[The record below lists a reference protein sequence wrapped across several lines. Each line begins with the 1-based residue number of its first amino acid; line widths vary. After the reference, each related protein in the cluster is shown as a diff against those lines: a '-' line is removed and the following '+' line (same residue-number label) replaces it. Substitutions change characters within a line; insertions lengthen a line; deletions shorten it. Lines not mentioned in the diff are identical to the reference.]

1 MTQNEMSLK
10 ERLAQIASRRCKF
23 EPKVRSFKEFTTM
36 AAICAELTKQLDNDP
51 GNSDKHSELEPYCGA
66 PLANVMISLCWQ
78 LATFKLKQNP
88 SSEEALVLCEILNE
102 YLTGAEPFVRLAAAY
117 GLSAELKCFMQMYPD
132 PANIEISDEA
142 LDELP
147 KEEPEEP
154 YDIINDDT
162 DESCFLYEDVG
173 EDEDDIYDD
182 VYYESEEERWWET
195 GNWYDEPNAW
205 MFSDE
210 KSFREYQRRQ
220 YERDAE
226 YYAQKEEEDA
236 DLSDETEDEENEHV
250 SQYRVLCHL
259 SPEQIRFVK
268 PFAKEYFL
276 AKAIEYCSKST
287 NELFNQGIFDF
298 PDQDFSPE
306 TRRKV
311 EENSNE
317 SFVKLY
323 GMTASEESLKTGI
336 EYVNSAL
343 KKFEEMYV
351 RRAAEGE

>member
-1 MTQNEMSLK
+1 M
-10 ERLAQIASRRCKF
+10 
-23 EPKVRSFKEFTTM
+23 
-36 AAICAELTKQLDNDP
+36 
-51 GNSDKHSELEPYCGA
+51 
-66 PLANVMISLCWQ
+66 LCD
-78 LATFKLKQNP
+78 
-88 SSEEALVLCEILNE
+88 ILNE
-102 YLTGAEPFVRLAAAY
+102 YLTGAAPFIRLAAAY

-147 KEEPEEP
+147 KVP
-154 YDIINDDT
+154 YEIIDDDT
-162 DESCFLYEDVG
+162 DESGFSFEDVG

-182 VYYESEEERWWET
+182 VYYESDEGRWWET

-210 KSFREYQRRQ
+210 KSFREYQSRQ
-220 YERDAE
+220 YELEAE
-226 YYAQKEEEDA
+226 YYAQREKEEEYYAPKEEDS
-236 DLSDETEDEENEHV
+236 DLSDETEGEKNEHV
-250 SQYRVLCHL
+250 SQYSVLCHL

-287 NELFNQGIFDF
+287 NELFNQGSFDF

-311 EENSNE
+311 EENSNK

-351 RRAAEGE
+351 RRAA